1 MITSVATWRCSCG
14 TGIKVVTETDRANS
28 EELDRLKAT
37 CPNCGDPQIIYGH
50 RIVTITV
57 ERQWSENSSET

>member
-1 MITSVATWRCSCG
+1 MITSVATWRCNCG
-14 TGIKVVTETDRANS
+14 AGIKVVTETDRGNS
-28 EELDRLKAT
+28 EELDRLKAA